1 MMPTNM
7 IAVSFLL
14 AATVMVLP
22 LLSSVHAATI
32 SVGPDCGYL
41 KVQEAVDA
49 AEPGDIILVQNGTYR
64 ESVHVTKELLMLGI
78 DRPIVDAMGND
89 NAFLIESGEIMLKGF
104 VVLNSSDIGIKL
116 LSDNNIIIS
125 NRVSGHDYAG
135 IGLAGSNGN
144 ILSGNELMENGIYG
158 IYLIDAARNTLKRN
172 YANKS
177 GNSGFE
183 LVESDYND
191 ISGNI
196 VSDNKNDGI
205 ELKSS
210 ENNTINGNVALM
222 NKDGICLEGGSKNN
236 LIVQNNV
243 TGNDIDGILLK
254 TSEQNAFLGNRIT
267 NNPKGIFLESSG
279 KNLIKDNRIGNNL
292 VGIQLNQYSRD
303 NIVYGNSLVNNT
315 NYNAYDELGIN
326 QWNIGSIGNHYSDY
340 DRSTNGCIDA
350 DDDKICDSSRSIPGG
365 AGRDGKPLRSN

>member
-1 MMPTNM
+1 M

-32 SVGPDCGYL
+32 SVGPDGGYL

-64 ESVHVTKELLMLGI
+64 ESVHVTKELLILGI

-243 TGNDIDGILLK
+243 TGNDIDGIL
-254 TSEQNAFLGNRIT
+254 
-267 NNPKGIFLESSG
+267 
-279 KNLIKDNRIGNNL
+279 
-292 VGIQLNQYSRD
+292 
-303 NIVYGNSLVNNT
+303 
-315 NYNAYDELGIN
+315 
-326 QWNIGSIGNHYSDY
+326 
-340 DRSTNGCIDA
+340 
-350 DDDKICDSSRSIPGG
+350 
-365 AGRDGKPLRSN
+365 

>member
-1 MMPTNM
+1 MMPTNL
-7 IAVSFLL
+7 IAVSCLL

-22 LLSSVHAATI
+22 LLFSVHAATI
-32 SVGPDCGYL
+32 SVGPDGGYL
-41 KVQEAVDA
+41 RVQEAVDA

-64 ESVHVTKELLMLGI
+64 ESVHVTKELFIFGI

-89 NAFLIESGEIMLKGF
+89 NAFLIESDEVMLKGF
-104 VVLNSSDIGIKL
+104 V
-116 LSDNNIIIS
+116 II
-125 NRVSGHDYAG
+125 N
-135 IGLAGSNGN
+135 
-144 ILSGNELMENGIYG
+144 LSGNELMENGVYG
-158 IYLIDAARNTLKRN
+158 IYLIDSAKNTLKGN

-183 LVESDYND
+183 LVGSDFN
-191 ISGNI
+191 ILSGNI
-196 VSDNKNDGI
+196 FADNKNDGI

-210 ENNTINGNVALM
+210 ENNTVNGNIALM

-254 TSEQNAFLGNRIT
+254 MSEQNAFLGNRIM

-303 NIVYGNSLVNNT
+303 NVVYGNSLVNNI
-315 NYNAYDELGIN
+315 NYNAYDESGIN

-340 DRSTNGCIDA
+340 DRSINGCMDA
-350 DDDKICDSSRSIPGG
+350 DDDKICDSSRSISGG
-365 AGRDGKPLRSN
+365 AGRDGKPLHSN

>member
-1 MMPTNM
+1 MMPTNA
-7 IAVSFLL
+7 IAVFCLL

-32 SVGPDCGYL
+32 SVGPDGGYA

-64 ESVHVTKELLMLGI
+64 ESVHVTRELLIIGI
-78 DRPIVDAMGND
+78 DRPVVDAMGND
-89 NAFLIESGEIMLKGF
+89 NAFLIESDEMMLKGF

-125 NRVSGHDYAG
+125 NRVVDNDYAG

-144 ILSGNELMENGIYG
+144 ILSGNELINNSVYG
-158 IYLIDAARNTLKRN
+158 VYLIDCAKNILNGN
-172 YANKS
+172 YVNKS

-183 LVESDYND
+183 LIGSDWNY
-191 ISGNI
+191 ISENI
-196 VSDNKNDGI
+196 IADNENDGI

-210 ENNTINGNVALM
+210 ENNTINGNIALK
-222 NKDGICLEGGSKNN
+222 NKDGICLEGDSKNN
-236 LIVQNNV
+236 LVVQNNV

-254 TSEQNAFLGNRIT
+254 ASEQNVILGNCIK

-279 KNLIKDNRIGNNL
+279 KNLINNNKVCDNL
-292 VGIQLNQYSRD
+292 VGIQLNKYSID
-303 NIVYGNSLVNNT
+303 NVVYGNNLINNT
-315 NYNAYDELGIN
+315 NYNVYDESGIN
-326 QWNIGSIGNHYSDY
+326 QWNIGSMGNCYSDY
-340 DRSTNGCIDA
+340 DRSANGCIDA
-350 DDDKICDSSRSIPGG
+350 DDDKICDSSRLIPGG
-365 AGRDGKPLRSN
+365 ASRDEKPLRSN